1 MKIKTFFFE
10 LLFLILL
17 VGCAVTVKFSD
28 SQKEKMLR
36 KTLEQWEHF
45 RLDGI
50 IEMNYQ
56 SFSFRKNITV
66 RKNSERLRL
75 DIYDAGV
82 LGLHPTPF
90 ISVSVDSVI
99 IVKMPGTDE
108 LTELTFPEF
117 WENEIIANYLNFDSI
132 FSRKAE
138 IFKEKKTKVGK
149 LTYFFSERMVI
160 ERIASQTFSFTFSY
174 DNSQNPTTI
183 YFYTKG
189 KEIAEIK
196 IDEISYEIPE
206 IQSLK

>member
-149 LTYFFSERMVI
+149 LTYFFSERMVPI
-160 ERIASQTFSFTFSY
+160 HRPNVDDPRRISTATSKISPLTTYTSFPWGCLS
-174 DNSQNPTTI
+174 
-183 YFYTKG
+183 
-189 KEIAEIK
+189 
-196 IDEISYEIPE
+196 
-206 IQSLK
+206 